1 MKHNKEKF
9 AQVITKAWMD
19 PAFKE
24 RLIANPKKVLEQEG
38 VHLSSKDIAIV
49 ENTRNKSYLVLPER
63 PHGQLSEKEMREI
76 AAAQCQEAMGHDIL

>member
-49 ENTRNKSYLVLPER
+49 ENTRNKSYLVLLKGPTASSQKKR
-63 PHGQLSEKEMREI
+63 
-76 AAAQCQEAMGHDIL
+76 